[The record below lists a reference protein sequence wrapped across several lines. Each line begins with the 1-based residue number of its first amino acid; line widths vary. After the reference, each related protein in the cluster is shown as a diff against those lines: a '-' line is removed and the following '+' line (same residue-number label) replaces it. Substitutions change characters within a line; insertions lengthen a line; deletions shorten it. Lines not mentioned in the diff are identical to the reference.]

1 MFKTL
6 LVTAFGRLGKP
17 QRGSLLKRSV
27 IYTCGGCRKGN
38 IPLSRALRAWGGETG
53 RRFWGELCTWG
64 EDPFLVGVVKVALS
78 LQGIGG
84 SGAKAS
90 EVASLG
96 KARQRQRFWG
106 SQEAIE
112 KRGLEEDWVKGEDCH
127 WSTLT
132 TTPQVFVVSDFLDG
146 NLSTGWV
153 SSVRDGNG
161 KIRSETERTNEDV
174 SQGKGRE
181 RSLRRRK
188 AWDFPE

>member
-17 QRGSLLKRSV
+17 QRGSLLKRSG
-27 IYTCGGCRKGN
+27 IYTCVGCRKGN
-38 IPLSRALRAWGGETG
+38 IPLSRALRAWGVKLAGDSEESSALGEKT
-53 RRFWGELCTWG
+53 L
-64 EDPFLVGVVKVALS
+64 FLVGVVKVALS
-78 LQGIGG
+78 LQGISG

-96 KARQRQRFWG
+96 KAWQRQRFWG

-146 NLSTGWV
+146 NLSAGWV
-153 SSVRDGNG
+153 SSVHDGNG